1 MVKGGFWVFSEGNY
15 RTTGTEKNW
24 LYEVDLLIMMSFRS
38 NPMFLSSSMPSP
50 LSEALAVMIDQ
61 LSP

>member
-15 RTTGTEKNW
+15 PTTGTEKNW
-24 LYEVDLLIMMSFRS
+24 LYEVELWIMMSFRS
-38 NPMFLSSSMPSP
+38 NPMFPSLPMPSP
-50 LSEALAVMIDQ
+50 LSEALAVMIVQ